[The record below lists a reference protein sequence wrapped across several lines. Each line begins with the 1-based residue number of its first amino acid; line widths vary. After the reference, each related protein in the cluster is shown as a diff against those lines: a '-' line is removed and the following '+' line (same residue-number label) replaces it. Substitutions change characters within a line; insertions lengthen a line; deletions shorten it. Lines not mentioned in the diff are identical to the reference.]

1 MLPFL
6 LVLIFDSVVSLSL
19 CVSILECTALQSNL
33 GRVEGTTDLDFL
45 LRNGFVVVVVDD
57 DDGVERG
64 VS

>member
-1 MLPFL
+1 M
-6 LVLIFDSVVSLSL
+6 
-19 CVSILECTALQSNL
+19 SILECTVLQSNL

-45 LRNGFVVVVVDD
+45 FRNGFVVIVVVD